1 MPLLI
6 LLAVIGE
13 LVNAAGFATTLPLA
27 MILLAAVANFA
38 LRALLLAVTAEV
50 YDVKM
55 MSRVIH

>member
-1 MPLLI
+1 
-6 LLAVIGE
+6 
-13 LVNAAGFATTLPLA
+13 